1 MSSFLRPTSG
11 PRGDLEIFFRKV
23 LIVAAVIVALAL
35 LWAARGVLLL
45 VFIAAVIAA
54 GISPVVR
61 AVRVRWRF
69 QFHKS
74 LSRGAAVMIVY
85 LPFLIAVILISV
97 FIVPRFVAD
106 ARELSAQLP
115 ARTA

>member
-45 VFIAAVIAA
+45 ASVPKNDPAGLPSREVLLEALKTGARRRLAPLRDTVAA
-54 GISPVVR
+54 GPLMATAPAPTEGGPE
-61 AVRVRWRF
+61 AVE
-69 QFHKS
+69 S
-74 LSRGAAVMIVY
+74 
-85 LPFLIAVILISV
+85 
-97 FIVPRFVAD
+97 D
-106 ARELSAQLP
+106 
-115 ARTA
+115 